1 MPVDNLGSGE
11 RVIWTGHTHVKALF
25 GPALVFLAVA
35 VAVGAGL
42 AWIPARFEPA
52 AEWVIGLV
60 AAILFVIGCLIPFLR
75 WFTTTYTVTN
85 RRIMTQRGILNK
97 IGHDLPL
104 VRINNVE
111 TDRSLLDR
119 LLGCG
124 TIKLTTAADAPVT
137 LPDVPQVQSVHVMIS
152 DLLFT
157 SVERDADEALE
168 DH

>member
-1 MPVDNLGSGE
+1 MPADNLGSGE

-25 GPALVFLAVA
+25 GPALIFLLVA
-35 VAVGAGL
+35 VGLGAGL
-42 AWIPARFEPA
+42 AFIPDRYDPWASWA
-52 AEWVIGLV
+52 LGLV
-60 AAILFVIGCLIPFLR
+60 ALVLFLIGCLIPFLR

-85 RRIMTQRGILNK
+85 RRITTQRGILNK
-97 IGHDLPL
+97 NGHDLPL

-111 TDRSLLDR
+111 TDRSLTDR

-124 TIKLTTAADAPVT
+124 TIKLTTAAEAPVT
-137 LPDVPQVQSVHVMIS
+137 LPDVPQVQRVHVLIS

-157 SVERDADEALE
+157 SVERDVDEARE